1 MSRHE
6 TNGSTGNARIDWSQ
20 IRCRLA
26 QVAER
31 LAQPVADAEARRRIL
46 RARACRAARELVP
59 REDRTAQVPAVEFL
73 LAHERFAL
81 ETTWVREVVPLRDL
95 APLPGTPAFVAGL
108 VNLRGHI
115 MSVVDLKAFFE
126 LPAKGLPDLNRVV
139 VLGNGHIEFGLL
151 IDTLIGITNVCV
163 DELQPALPTH
173 SGVRAEYLRGLTPQR
188 LAVLDGARILGDP
201 GIVVRQ
207 EAP

>member
-6 TNGSTGNARIDWSQ
+6 ANGSAGNARIDWFQ

-26 QVAER
+26 QAAER

-46 RARACRAARELVP
+46 RARACRAARELLLG
-59 REDRTAQVPAVEFL
+59 EDRNAQVPTVEFL

-81 ETTWVREVVPLRDL
+81 ETTWVREVVALRDL
-95 APLPGTPAFVAGL
+95 TPLPGTPAFVAGL
-108 VNLRGHI
+108 INVRGHI

-139 VLGNGHIEFGLL
+139 VLSNGCIEFGLL
-151 IDTLIGITNVCV
+151 IDTLIGITNVYV

-173 SGVRAEYLRGLTPQR
+173 SGVRTEYLRGLTPQR
-188 LAVLDGARILGDP
+188 LAVLDGARILGDSS
-201 GIVVRQ
+201 IVVRQ
-207 EAP
+207 EMP

>member
-6 TNGSTGNARIDWSQ
+6 TIRSAGKVHIEWSQ
-20 IRCRLA
+20 LRYRLA
-26 QVAER
+26 QAAER
-31 LAQPVADAEARRRIL
+31 LTQPVADAEARQRIL
-46 RARACRAARELVP
+46 RARAHRAARESAP
-59 REDRTAQVPAVEFL
+59 GEDWKAGVPAVEFL

-81 ETTWVREVVPLRDL
+81 EMTWVREVVPLRDL
-95 APLPGTPAFVAGL
+95 TPLPGTPAFVAGL
-108 VNLRGHI
+108 INVRGHV

-126 LPAKGLPDLNRVV
+126 LPSRGLPDLNRVV
-139 VLGNGHIEFGLL
+139 VLSNGHIEFGLL
-151 IDTLIGITNVCV
+151 IDSLIGITNVCV

-207 EAP
+207 DAR

>member
-6 TNGSTGNARIDWSQ
+6 TSGSAGKVHIEWSQ
-20 IRCRLA
+20 LRYRLA
-26 QVAER
+26 QAAER
-31 LAQPVADAEARRRIL
+31 LTQPVADAEARRRIL
-46 RARACRAARELVP
+46 RARACRAARESVP
-59 REDRTAQVPAVEFL
+59 GEDRTAQVPAVEFL

-95 APLPGTPAFVAGL
+95 TPLPGTPAFVAGL
-108 VNLRGHI
+108 INVRGHI
-115 MSVVDLKAFFE
+115 LSVVDLKAFFE

-139 VLGNGHIEFGLL
+139 VLGNGRIEFGLL

-188 LAVLDGARILGDP
+188 LAVLDGARILADP

-207 EAP
+207 EVP

>member
-1 MSRHE
+1 MKDEQAGPPVVDMH
-6 TNGSTGNARIDWSQ
+6 IDGRLLQ
-20 IRCRLA
+20 RRLA
-26 QVAER
+26 QAAER
-31 LAQPVADAEARRRIL
+31 LAQPVADGEARRRIL
-46 RARACRAARELVP
+46 RARARRAAGESTPV
-59 REDRTAQVPAVEFL
+59 EDRKVTVPAVEFL

-95 APLPGTPAFVAGL
+95 TPLPGTPAFVAGL
-108 VNLRGHI
+108 INVRGHI

-126 LPAKGLPDLNRVV
+126 LPTRGLPDLNRVV
-139 VLGNGHIEFGLL
+139 VVGNERIEFGLL
-151 IDTLIGITNVCV
+151 VDSLVGMASVCL
-163 DELQPALPTH
+163 DDLQPALPTH
-173 SGVRAEYLRGLTPQR
+173 TGVRAEYLRGLTPQR